1 MSTVSIS
8 PAAPD
13 RVPGTS
19 PVEGHPAPDDR
30 TIAESPFPI
39 FAALGDPTRLELV
52 SRLHR
57 QGGRSISSLAAG
69 IPLTRQAITK
79 HLQVLEGAGLVTS
92 RRVGRES
99 RYAMRAET
107 VDRARACLD
116 ALAARPEGGRN
127 GTAPQT
133 GR

>member
-1 MSTVSIS
+1 MSTVSIL

-13 RVPGTS
+13 RAPGAS
-19 PVEGHPAPDDR
+19 PVESDPAPDDR
-30 TIAESPFPI
+30 TIAESPAAI

-57 QGGRSISSLAAG
+57 QGGRSIASLAAG

-99 RYAMRAET
+99 RYAVRHET
-107 VDRARACLD
+107 FDHARACLD
-116 ALAARPEGGRN
+116 ALAARPEGARN
-127 GTAPQT
+127 GTAPPT